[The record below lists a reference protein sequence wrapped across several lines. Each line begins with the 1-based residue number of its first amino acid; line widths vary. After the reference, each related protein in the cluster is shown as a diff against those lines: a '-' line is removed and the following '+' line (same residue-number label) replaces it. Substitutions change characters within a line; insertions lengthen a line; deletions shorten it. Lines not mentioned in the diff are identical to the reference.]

1 MTSMASEVFADDDE
15 EDETGDEVSSVEKEN
30 LTSYSDSQFSSMAW
44 TASKPNN
51 STKEPPKTTGLSSGT
66 YAVSDARNTR
76 EDCKA
81 QRKLQQTYA
90 ITITGER
97 IRVEEWKMEG
107 KLRGDRFVLESRQT
121 RDFSPEYD
129 CAMELKL
136 RIEGKVTGTD
146 QIDIKLSEVL
156 SIEGSGHTECPD
168 AAASLGY
175 NEFSGLQ
182 CSIERSFRLK
192 KSGS

>member
-1 MTSMASEVFADDDE
+1 MKPQQMLLKESILKQQHWFALLLTVFFLQLLACGSPETTPPQDSPGDTTKAITS
-15 EDETGDEVSSVEKEN
+15 G
-30 LTSYSDSQFSSMAW
+30 SYS
-44 TASKPNN
+44 
-51 STKEPPKTTGLSSGT
+51 
-66 YAVSDARNTR
+66 VSDARNTR

-81 QRKLQQTYA
+81 QRQLLQSYTIKL
-90 ITITGER
+90 TGER

-129 CAMELKL
+129 CALELKL
-136 RIEGKVTGTD
+136 RIEGKVTGPN

-182 CSIERSFRLK
+182 CSIGRSFRLK
-192 KSGS
+192 KDGS